1 MRTLLIAVAMLFA
14 LTATAQTN
22 VQGGIY
28 ANTTWTLANSPYTM
42 TGSIVVFPGKTLT
55 IQPGVVVNVQNPG
68 PGNLYYLEIRGS
80 LVAKGTKNLPIVFKS
95 AVPNDTN
102 QYAWSGILI
111 KGTQGGSIDLNAIH
125 LKNAY
130 HALDNDQTDSTHHRW
145 RHMRFEHNYFGL
157 MYPST
162 MDVDSSVFH
171 NNFYGLF
178 INANSQVDTNFI
190 TNCRFTQNNVGSSG
204 FYSATEFL
212 ACEFDSNNYGHFSS
226 NPFVL
231 SYMGF
236 DNCSFSTNYR
246 ALDSPGGA
254 WIRGCS
260 FTDNGQGIHQANSCI
275 IENCSFTGNVWAAD
289 VYNDT
294 YFTDNVVEDN
304 DNGLTVARTAAWG
317 TGGGVPVVEDNRLCS
332 NTLYNVLNG
341 SDFNLELEKNCFCL
355 SDSAAID
362 AKIYDGYDDITRGL
376 LNFAV
381 YDSTCTTQLYR
392 VLKVNLVGE
401 SEASDLK
408 LSALPN
414 PIQDVLRVDGLQ
426 PGIRIQ
432 ITSAVGQLVEDRIAE
447 QSNERFD
454 AQFWPSGVYLIQAE
468 GYPSVKVV
476 KP

>member
-1 MRTLLIAVAMLFA
+1 MPKELCPHNHAGFTEPKLRSVVGDFIVLFLTMTLLALTLRLLSMRTLLIAVAMLFA
-14 LTATAQTN
+14 LTASAQTN

-204 FYSATEFL
+204 FYSA
-212 ACEFDSNNYGHFSS
+212 
-226 NPFVL
+226 
-231 SYMGF
+231 
-236 DNCSFSTNYR
+236 
-246 ALDSPGGA
+246 
-254 WIRGCS
+254 IRGCS
-260 FTDNGQGIHQANSCI
+260 FTDNGQGIYQANSCI

-401 SEASDLK
+401 SEASALK

-454 AQFWPSGVYLIQAE
+454 AQFWPSGIYLIQAE